1 TEHMLLYAGS
11 PTELWLDVQVS
22 SLCPRYPYLP
32 HTLPSW
38 IETLMQYILSFSL
51 AFCLLNALP
60 AYYLDG
66 DLAFKLLITAVEQRT
81 RVARATEC
89 NILASA
95 DSKPLYKK
103 ELADSGTE
111 EPVELSRGGQMVY
124 TAVTALTTAL
134 LGWCIVGSVLL
145 LAL

>member
-1 TEHMLLYAGS
+1 MLLYAGS

-81 RVARATEC
+81 RVARATKC

-103 ELADSGTE
+103 ELADSGAE

-124 TAVTALTTAL
+124 TAVTALTTVL